1 MFGSRPDMTVSQVKT
16 DQAVAWCAWEVV
28 RKDDTWLISFVDLL
42 IILLATLVVL
52 IGQMTAQHT
61 APRTQDGRSTATS
74 AAIPFTTTISSDSRE
89 QQRAGRLPTDIETS
103 GVHLAKLVQERFQGE
118 ITAVRSE
125 QGVILE
131 ISDAVLFDSA
141 RAMLRESASSML
153 IRLAA
158 TLQES
163 GDALVAVEGHT
174 DDRPVQS
181 GEFGSNWELAAARAY
196 AVTHF
201 LIGQGLAAERL
212 RAVSYADTRPTA
224 DNRTSEGRAANR
236 RVELRVEFSQD

>member
-1 MFGSRPDMTVSQVKT
+1 MTVIEGKT
-16 DQAVAWCAWEVV
+16 DPVVAWCAWEDV
-28 RKDDTWLISFVDLL
+28 RKDDTWLVSFVDLL

-52 IGQMTAQHT
+52 IGQMTDQPT
-61 APRTQDGRSTATS
+61 PPRTPYVPPTATS
-74 AAIPFTTTISSDSRE
+74 TAIPFATTVSDDRQE
-89 QQRAGRLPTDIETS
+89 HQRSGRLAADSQTRGIR
-103 GVHLAKLVQERFQGE
+103 LAKLVQERFQGE
-118 ITAVRSE
+118 IRAVRSE

-141 RAMLRESASSML
+141 RATLRQSASSML

-181 GEFGSNWELAAARAY
+181 GEFSSNWELAAARAY

-201 LIGQGLAAERL
+201 LIGQGLEAGRL

-224 DNRTSEGRAANR
+224 DNETPEGRAANR
-236 RVELRVEFSQD
+236 RVELRVEFSQN